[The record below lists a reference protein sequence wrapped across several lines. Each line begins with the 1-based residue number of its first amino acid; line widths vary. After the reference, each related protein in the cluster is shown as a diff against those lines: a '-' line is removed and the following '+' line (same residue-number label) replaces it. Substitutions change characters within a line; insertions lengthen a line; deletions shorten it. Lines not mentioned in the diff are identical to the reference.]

1 MHFFKFLSWFWLQW
15 VFVTVHRPSLV
26 AVTGATLYLWH
37 MGIVAQRH
45 VESSQTRN

>member
-1 MHFFKFLSWFWLQW
+1 MRFLKFLSWFWLQW

-26 AVTGATLYLWH
+26 AVSGATLYLWH